1 MWPRTL
7 REWLPG
13 LFISVPLALLV
24 IGTRGVDT
32 QWAALVASVA
42 VVLAIPWVVPAT
54 MLLAVLSAPVYMW
67 LHSQGPV
74 PAVLDWLGAVVLIA
88 AVVGC
93 HVNAALLWACWRAE
107 SSRAEETGLRDFLF
121 RHGQH
126 K

>member
-13 LFISVPLALLV
+13 LFISVPLALLIV
-24 IGTRGVDT
+24 GTRGVES

-67 LHSQGPV
+67 LHSQGSV

-93 HVNAALLWACWRAE
+93 HVNAALLWAWRRAE

-121 RHGQH
+121 RQGQH